1 MAERSSSQESGVN
14 WGVVGFGII
23 LLMLATSAIPDT
35 LLRVLAAAGIMALT
49 FYWSRSRPEAEV
61 ENPVLDKLH
70 DTQFGLDRRKYG
82 RLRSSTDRMLEHV
95 REMNRIAV
103 QGREGKLAPRHTQA
117 ELDRLAAAMRDLVED
132 VRRSA
137 GVPTP
142 MEEPAAKSA
151 QPQVVIPKAPT
162 GPAEPSRPAR
172 PGPPQ
177 RPARPAPGPPEG
189 DGDGDT
195 DAMLDELEARAEAEA
210 RERARRASQ
219 QPPGSQRGEGRD
231 KRHTGG

>member
-1 MAERSSSQESGVN
+1 MADRNLSPEGGIN
-14 WGVVGFGII
+14 WGVVGFGVI

-35 LLRVLAAAGIMALT
+35 LLRVLAAAGIMILT
-49 FYWSRSRPEAEV
+49 FLWSRSRPETEL

-70 DTQFGLDRRKYG
+70 DKQFGLDRRKYG

-103 QGREGKLAPRHTQA
+103 QGREGKLAPRHAQA

-142 MEEPAAKSA
+142 MEDPSSRADK
-151 QPQVVIPKAPT
+151 PQVVIPKARTKP
-162 GPAEPSRPAR
+162 GEPPSRP
-172 PGPPQ
+172 PSPEPP
-177 RPARPAPGPPEG
+177 PRPAPAAPTPRTEG
-189 DGDGDT
+189 DRQT
-195 DAMLDELEARAEAEA
+195 DAMLDELEAQAEAEA
-210 RERARRASQ
+210 RERARRARES
-219 QPPGSQRGEGRD
+219 E
-231 KRHTGG
+231 T

>member
-1 MAERSSSQESGVN
+1 MADRNLSPDGGIN

-35 LLRVLAAAGIMALT
+35 LLRVLAAAGIMVLT
-49 FYWSRSRPEAEV
+49 FLWSRSRPEAEI

-70 DTQFGLDRRKYG
+70 DSHFGLDRRKYG
-82 RLRSSTDRMLEHV
+82 RLRSSTDRILEHV

-103 QGREGKLAPRHTQA
+103 QGREGKLAPRHAQA

-142 MEEPAAKSA
+142 MEQPSSRSDK
-151 QPQVVIPKAPT
+151 PQVVIPKAQA
-162 GPAEPSRPAR
+162 GPGEPESRAPSREPR
-172 PGPPQ
+172 P
-177 RPARPAPGPPEG
+177 RPAPAAPKPPPLEA
-189 DGDGDT
+189 DRKT

-210 RERARRASQ
+210 RERARRARES
-219 QPPGSQRGEGRD
+219 E
-231 KRHTGG
+231 H

>member
-1 MAERSSSQESGVN
+1 MAERNPSQESGVN

-35 LLRVLAAAGIMALT
+35 LVRVLAAAGIMALT

-82 RLRSSTDRMLEHV
+82 RLRSSTDRLLEHV

-103 QGREGKLAPRHTQA
+103 QGREGKLAPRHAQA

-142 MEEPAAKSA
+142 MEDPAAKSA
-151 QPQVVIPKAPT
+151 QPQVVIPKAQT
-162 GPAEPSRPAR
+162 GPAQPASPPSRPA
-172 PGPPQ
+172 PQPP
-177 RPARPAPGPPEG
+177 PAKLAAPGPAE
-189 DGDGDT
+189 GDGDT

-210 RERARRASQ
+210 RERARRRQ
-219 QPPGSQRGEGRD
+219 QEPGTQSGEGRG
-231 KRHTGG
+231 KPRTHG